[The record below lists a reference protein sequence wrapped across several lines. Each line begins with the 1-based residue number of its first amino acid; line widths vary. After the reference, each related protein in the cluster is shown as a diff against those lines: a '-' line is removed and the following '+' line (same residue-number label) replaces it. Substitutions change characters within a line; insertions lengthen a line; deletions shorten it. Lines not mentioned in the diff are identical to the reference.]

1 MDLGS
6 LPDLVSQFSNV
17 AAGVYTQVYDLLP
30 QSQLC
35 RNIWTALT
43 EPGALPTDQKLFH
56 IFKFAAGA
64 GALAISIETLNV
76 SGIVASAI
84 AEGEVVYDLAN
95 AGARHLE
102 VKKIPAP
109 S

>member
-1 MDLGS
+1 MDLGN
-6 LPDLVSQFSNV
+6 LPDLISQFSNV
-17 AAGVYTQVYDLLP
+17 ATGVYAHVYDLLP
-30 QSQLC
+30 RSQLC

-56 IFKFAAGA
+56 LFKFAAGA
-64 GALAISIETLNV
+64 GALAVSIETFNV

-84 AEGEVVYDLAN
+84 AEGEVVYDLSN

-102 VKKIPAP
+102 VKKIPTP
-109 S
+109 T